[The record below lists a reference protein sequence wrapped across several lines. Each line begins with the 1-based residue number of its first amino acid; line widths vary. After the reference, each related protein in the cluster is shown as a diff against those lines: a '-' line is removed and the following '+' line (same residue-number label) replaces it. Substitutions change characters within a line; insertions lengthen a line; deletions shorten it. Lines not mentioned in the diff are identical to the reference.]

1 MDRYVKNHNTE
12 KGRCLWYNTFMEVP
26 IIANNFPTL
35 ARDAVGSE
43 TDFPTNNRFY
53 LSESEELFDVHLSEV
68 KNLLPQQL
76 WKRATITLAQIPLEE
91 AGKNTLIGRMRKDK
105 SFTEKF
111 VARTMPLQE
120 HMSAFYGDYKKYQK
134 AQEEVYSHVNLTPQ
148 TTIEFHLGKQLVAT
162 SGSEA
167 NKRSAFLKLI
177 GQPAK
182 VVYGE
187 MSLSLGDL
195 VSLMDSCRNEDGQIE
210 RDAVVQLIDEKLK
223 QDERNTLIF
232 STYERPIDS
241 FIQRIGNAGFGR
253 NILSYPFEQVLTR
266 MQNYLERGSQG
277 PYSEKG
283 EDYQKF
289 VQFVEGLGGGEQKF
303 LKEQFGIIIPSLA
316 SLRKSDFDSHN
327 QKQLKEMVK
336 VVNDFRQFV
345 VGVTREVE
353 NGLDAYV
360 TFSEKLK
367 NGETRKCAEYLTNQ
381 VLGDLFDFDLV
392 NQKNGYKIASLWKE
406 VVRSARVLTRHCY
419 EIAQDIKT
427 EFLEPLEVG

>member
-1 MDRYVKNHNTE
+1 
-12 KGRCLWYNTFMEVP
+12 
-26 IIANNFPTL
+26 
-35 ARDAVGSE
+35 
-43 TDFPTNNRFY
+43 
-53 LSESEELFDVHLSEV
+53 
-68 KNLLPQQL
+68 
-76 WKRATITLAQIPLEE
+76 
-91 AGKNTLIGRMRKDK
+91 
-105 SFTEKF
+105 
-111 VARTMPLQE
+111 
-120 HMSAFYGDYKKYQK
+120 
-134 AQEEVYSHVNLTPQ
+134 
-148 TTIEFHLGKQLVAT
+148 
-162 SGSEA
+162 
-167 NKRSAFLKLI
+167 
-177 GQPAK
+177 
-182 VVYGE
+182 
-187 MSLSLGDL
+187 
-195 VSLMDSCRNEDGQIE
+195 
-210 RDAVVQLIDEKLK
+210 
-223 QDERNTLIF
+223 
-232 STYERPIDS
+232 
-241 FIQRIGNAGFGR
+241 
-253 NILSYPFEQVLTR
+253 
-266 MQNYLERGSQG
+266 MQNYLERESQG

-289 VQFVEGLGGGEQKF
+289 VKFVEGLGDGEQKF

-392 NQKNGYKIASLWKE
+392 NQKNGYKIASSWKE